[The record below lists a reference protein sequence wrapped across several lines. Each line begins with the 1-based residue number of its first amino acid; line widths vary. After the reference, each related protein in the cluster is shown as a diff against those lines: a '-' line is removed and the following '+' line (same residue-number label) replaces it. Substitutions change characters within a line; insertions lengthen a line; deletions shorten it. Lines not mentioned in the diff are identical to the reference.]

1 MFAKFDYSL
10 YEKCSVIKVMLYN
23 NINDEYFN
31 SFINEWQNIYKHKKN
46 FILIFNTINVSII
59 SIKYCIKMSKFIS
72 KLKEEKIQFL
82 QKNIIIINNNIV
94 KYMLNIIFN
103 IQKPVAP
110 VYLIELNDN
119 TNIKI
124 IKIINNE
131 PILKNYNIITILP

>member
-1 MFAKFDYSL
+1 
-10 YEKCSVIKVMLYN
+10 
-23 NINDEYFN
+23 
-31 SFINEWQNIYKHKKN
+31 
-46 FILIFNTINVSII
+46 
-59 SIKYCIKMSKFIS
+59 MSKFIS

-82 QKNIIIINNNIV
+82 QKSIIIINNNIV

-110 VYLIELNDN
+110 VYLIELDDN

>member
-31 SFINEWQNIYKHKKN
+31 SFINEWQNIYKYKKN

-82 QKNIIIINNNIV
+82 QKSIIIINNNIV

-110 VYLIELNDN
+110 VYLIELDDN

>member
-10 YEKCSVIKVMLYN
+10 YEKYSVIKVMLYN

-31 SFINEWQNIYKHKKN
+31 SFINEWQNIYKYKKN

-82 QKNIIIINNNIV
+82 QKSIIIINNNIV

-110 VYLIELNDN
+110 VYLIELDDN

>member
-31 SFINEWQNIYKHKKN
+31 SFINEWQNIYKYKKN

-82 QKNIIIINNNIV
+82 QKSIIIINNNIV

>member
-10 YEKCSVIKVMLYN
+10 YEKYSVIKVMLYN

-31 SFINEWQNIYKHKKN
+31 SFINEWQNIYKYKKN

-72 KLKEEKIQFL
+72 KLKEEKVQFL
-82 QKNIIIINNNIV
+82 QKSIIIINNNIV
-94 KYMLNIIFN
+94 KYMLNIIFT

-110 VYLIELNDN
+110 VYLIELDDN
-119 TNIKI
+119 TNIK
-124 IKIINNE
+124 K
-131 PILKNYNIITILP
+131 L